1 LVNRD
6 IVCSVSVFHIHYDI
20 DYHRKFFKKKISDQQ
35 TGGYP
40 KFNLTLDISDAT
52 AELPEINK
60 TKFHENLFAPEN
72 KQYPLIDYFDENMNN
87 YFKSTYLIKLI
98 LRWKWHLLIITLLA
112 IVLSSVFS
120 APAFIKPKYKSY
132 AVIYPANISPY
143 SSETNTE
150 QLLQLLKSEDLLF
163 DIVKKFELNKEYKVD
178 TTDKY
183 YRSKVIAELED
194 NVSIK
199 RTEYESVLIEV
210 YDREPGKACAIVNEF
225 INLMNNKARNLQRSK
240 TAEVVKLYRDQMD
253 DKKKQIDS
261 IEKRLQL
268 LRSEYNILDYNIQ
281 VEEYSKGYVK
291 NITSGRGNKTDDIAV
306 TLNNLKLYGGE
317 FRQLDANLWGLI
329 DSYIA
334 LKKDFDQSVADMKK
348 ELTYANVVA
357 QPVASDKKSY
367 PIRWLIVCISTI
379 SAFLLSLLLF
389 SIIEGTRKPETEKI
403 SQ

>member
-1 LVNRD
+1 
-6 IVCSVSVFHIHYDI
+6 
-20 DYHRKFFKKKISDQQ
+20 
-35 TGGYP
+35 
-40 KFNLTLDISDAT
+40 
-52 AELPEINK
+52 
-60 TKFHENLFAPEN
+60 
-72 KQYPLIDYFDENMNN
+72 MNN
-87 YFKSTYLIKLI
+87 FFKSTYLIKLI
-98 LRWKWHLLIITLLA
+98 LRWKWHLLIISLLA
-112 IVLSSVFS
+112 IVLSSIFS
-120 APAFIKPKYKSY
+120 APAFIKPKFKSY

-150 QLLQLLKSEDLLF
+150 QMLQLLKSEDMLF
-163 DIVKKFELNKEYKVD
+163 DIVSKFDLNKEYKID

-183 YRSKVIAELED
+183 YRSKVIGELED
-194 NVSIK
+194 NVDIK

-210 YDREPGKACAIVNEF
+210 YDREPGQACAIVNEF

-240 TAEVVKLYRDQMD
+240 TAEVVKLYGDQMD

-268 LRSEYNILDYNIQ
+268 LRNEYNILDYNIQ

-291 NITSGRGNKTDDIAV
+291 NINSGRGNKTDDIAV

-334 LKKDFDQSVADMKK
+334 LKKEYDKSVSDLNK
-348 ELTYANVVA
+348 ELTYANVVT
-357 QPVASDKKSY
+357 QPVAADKKSY
-367 PIRWLIVCISTI
+367 PIRWLIVCIAAAST
-379 SAFLLSLLLF
+379 FLLSLLLF
-389 SIIEGTRKPETEKI
+389 SIIEGSRKPEKI